1 VNIVYLSEG
10 GRGIK
15 NQDMFSIAR
24 RRALREMDWSTLPN
38 EAEYIEA
45 WQFSNVINLLLLEL
59 APGEARANRL
69 KGPPFNAK

>member
-1 VNIVYLSEG
+1 
-10 GRGIK
+10 
-15 NQDMFSIAR
+15 
-24 RRALREMDWSTLPN
+24 MDWSTLPN

-59 APGEARANRL
+59 TPGEARANRL